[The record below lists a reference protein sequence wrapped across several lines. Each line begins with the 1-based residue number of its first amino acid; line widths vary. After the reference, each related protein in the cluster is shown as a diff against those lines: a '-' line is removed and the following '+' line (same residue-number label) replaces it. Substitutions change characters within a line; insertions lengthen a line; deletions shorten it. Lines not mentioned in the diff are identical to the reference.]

1 MSALHD
7 NSVGGIPNTE
17 QRGAET
23 TPQQIHQEGAQY
35 VKEATQANQ
44 SGSAANEGTGTITS
58 RPAPEP
64 IREQPPA
71 SNPGSDDPTGGIG
84 KDAGGVSGS
93 AYIGSPVSSEEHGL
107 VDTVKSFLGL
117 SKPEEK
123 KAEDT
128 QPAWNAG
135 SVTALA
141 GVGASTSA
149 PAVAI
154 AAASGTGHKHESS
167 SGSFTA
173 EIPDRTRPSTLATT
187 EPAGA
192 VGSNSIS
199 TTDQSIPQRSIQG
212 DSTTNATTPPPS
224 SLNNPSNSEPD
235 TTVTAGSH
243 LTKTG
248 PDFSANEGTKTVPS
262 ALGATTN
269 SKSHTNK
276 PEMKD
281 TEVRQ
286 QQPADADEKDNHKPP
301 KPADKSAGG
310 KFENVDAIPTAGGQR
325 LGEEHWGESKIVPD
339 LPEKRASTSGQGGV
353 SSTEG
358 QPTSE
363 VADNTAANT
372 GGATGGPGSTNNAS
386 SDSGEKQGA
395 LDKIKDKLNIGK
407 K

>member
-44 SGSAANEGTGTITS
+44 SGSAANE
-58 RPAPEP
+58 
-64 IREQPPA
+64 
-71 SNPGSDDPTGGIG
+71 
-84 KDAGGVSGS
+84 
-93 AYIGSPVSSEEHGL
+93 
-107 VDTVKSFLGL
+107 
-117 SKPEEK
+117 
-123 KAEDT
+123 
-128 QPAWNAG
+128 
-135 SVTALA
+135 
-141 GVGASTSA
+141 
-149 PAVAI
+149 
-154 AAASGTGHKHESS
+154 
-167 SGSFTA
+167 
-173 EIPDRTRPSTLATT
+173 
-187 EPAGA
+187 
-192 VGSNSIS
+192 
-199 TTDQSIPQRSIQG
+199 
-212 DSTTNATTPPPS
+212 
-224 SLNNPSNSEPD
+224 
-235 TTVTAGSH
+235 
-243 LTKTG
+243 
-248 PDFSANEGTKTVPS
+248 
-262 ALGATTN
+262 
-269 SKSHTNK
+269 
-276 PEMKD
+276 D